1 MKIKT
6 FANAYTV
13 FERVFPSGMYLVK
26 LYIGD
31 NLSDKILTDEYK
43 SAREYLRAFN
53 AIAKSA

>member
-1 MKIKT
+1 MKIKA
-6 FANAYTV
+6 FSNGYTV

-31 NLSDKILTDEYK
+31 TLSDKVLTDEYK

-53 AIAKSA
+53 AIAKNS